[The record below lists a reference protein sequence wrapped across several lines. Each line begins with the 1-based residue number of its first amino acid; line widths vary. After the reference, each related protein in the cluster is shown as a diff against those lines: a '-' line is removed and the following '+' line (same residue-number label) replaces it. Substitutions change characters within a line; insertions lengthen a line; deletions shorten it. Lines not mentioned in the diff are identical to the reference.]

1 MAPPPAR
8 EAPLLGARRL
18 GWLLVLHPAFRG
30 RLLDLAC
37 KVEERRE
44 RGAPGWE
51 GSPQAKLLK
60 RVIDL
65 VTAEIPKNPAA
76 PEYEQGNTLGAD
88 ARGWRRAKFLGRFR
102 LFFRFDSRSK
112 VIVYAWV
119 NDENTLR
126 KAGSSTDPYVVFR
139 EKLIAGDPPHGWNA
153 LLDACKAA
161 GGLSTAET
169 IWGAVPEQNGSTA
182 PAGRGALGRRLLGC
196 GRHSVGWAALTLR
209 GRHATGRGRCGLGG
223 RIAQLL

>member
-8 EAPLLGARRL
+8 GAPLLGARRL
-18 GWLLVLHPAFRG
+18 GWLLVLHPAFRS
-30 RLLDLAC
+30 RLLDLAR

-60 RVIDL
+60 RVINL

-88 ARGWRRAKFLGRFR
+88 AKGWRRAKFLGRFR

-161 GGLSTAET
+161 PDAAE
-169 IWGAVPEQNGSTA
+169 
-182 PAGRGALGRRLLGC
+182 RRALEALLGPMAP
-196 GRHSVGWAALTLR
+196 GAEPGDGPPAKPEAAKKAKKTAKR
-209 GRHATGRGRCGLGG
+209 RR
-223 RIAQLL
+223 